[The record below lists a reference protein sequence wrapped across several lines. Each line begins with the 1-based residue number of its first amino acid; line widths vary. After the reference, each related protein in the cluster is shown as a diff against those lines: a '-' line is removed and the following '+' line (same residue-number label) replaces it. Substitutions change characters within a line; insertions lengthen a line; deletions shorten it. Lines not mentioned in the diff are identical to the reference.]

1 MYGNYPYGAVPF
13 ASAPVGVVPVVPAGL
28 QQAFLLLSPRDSDL
42 ATMTAS
48 SEVVGAEARKLQ
60 TRQPSEL
67 WRSTSA
73 APQFI
78 DVTFPRPVAA
88 NALAIVAPNASP
100 GGMFRVRGG
109 IFPDSPE
116 WAASVDTGFQSM
128 WPATGKPMLPD
139 LGPLTCLL
147 RWDNDQPYQ
156 YWRVDIADTGSV
168 LAYIEAGRLVLGRAF
183 QPSMNFDYGGTP
195 LGFAAVDVQAQ
206 TPYGRTF
213 TDRRTASAPRIFEIS
228 VYSLNKREA
237 FDGLGEIQRT
247 RGLWGD
253 VICALDPGERTDFHR
268 FTMQGVFTSAA
279 AYTLPPV
286 FDRDGHM
293 FGAGIKLRE
302 LI

>member
-1 MYGNYPYGAVPF
+1 MYSGYPYAGAPYAAAPIGV
-13 ASAPVGVVPVVPAGL
+13 APVVAPSVA
-28 QQAFLLLSPRDSDL
+28 QAFLLLSPRDSDL

-48 SEVVGAEARKLQ
+48 TEVVGAEVRKLQ
-60 TRQPSEL
+60 TRQPSEV

-73 APQFI
+73 VPQYI
-78 DVTFPRPVAA
+78 DVMFPYPVAA
-88 NALAIVAPNASP
+88 NAMALVASNAGPLGMVRVHAATAYALLDVAP
-100 GGMFRVRGG
+100 G
-109 IFPDSPE
+109 
-116 WAASVDTGFQSM
+116 VDTGLRSL
-128 WPATGKPMLPD
+128 WPGGIKPNVPD
-139 LGPLTCLL
+139 WPVHTCLL
-147 RWDNDQPYQ
+147 QWTNENPYQ
-156 YWRVDIADTGSV
+156 FWRVTILDGGSV
-168 LAYIEAGRLVLGRAF
+168 LTYHEAGRLVLGRAF
-183 QPSMNFDYGGTP
+183 QPSINFDYGGTP
-195 LGFAAVDVQAQ
+195 LGYASVDVQAQ

-213 TDRRTASAPRIFEIS
+213 TDRRTASAPRVFELS